1 MIVLAEAISG
11 NGKTGVIPGV
21 ISGKEASADGPTLT
35 IGAFI
40 TNDESS
46 GDAMRPVEGLK
57 RNV

>member
-21 ISGKEASADGPTLT
+21 ISGKEASADGPTLA

-46 GDAMRPVEGLK
+46 GDAMRSVEGLK